1 MQNLE
6 DITHEISKRL
16 HYAEGSEQQTAYYE
30 AISKVGD
37 EDDYQS
43 PSYYERRQKEFTKL
57 ENQKI
62 MNIKNNLAREDNLF
76 FSKIIRE
83 NLPFILVM
91 VDEKTTE
98 LEELLHQQKN
108 SSFYQKVYE
117 KISGPTNQRI
127 EINNSI
133 SKLKKEIH
141 DLTSVINDIDTLL
154 PFY

>member
-6 DITHEISKRL
+6 DITLEISKRL
-16 HYAEGSEQQTAYYE
+16 HYEEGSEQQKMYHE
-30 AISKVGD
+30 AISNVGD
-37 EDDYQS
+37 EEDYHS
-43 PSYYERRQKEFTKL
+43 PSYYERRQNEFTKL

-62 MNIKNNLAREDNLF
+62 MNIKNNLSREDNLF

-83 NLPFILVM
+83 NLPFILGM

-133 SKLKKEIH
+133 SKLEKEIRY
-141 DLTSVINDIDTLL
+141 LKSVMQDIDTLL